1 MHFLFESIERHANEN
16 PSQTAVADAR
26 TSLSWASLRNAVGN
40 CRAMLPAKERSLGL
54 LAPNGCEY
62 VVALLAAAAE
72 GKTLVPLPPFFSD
85 TQLAKIMADARIGQ
99 VLVTDETAERAA
111 RLNLQYRSVKAD
123 IGDCLWRAP
132 APGFQT
138 IIYTSGSTGSP
149 KGVRHTFLQIEAV
162 VRGLASA
169 SQATAE
175 DRYLSLLPLS
185 MLLETICAVFLPL
198 FCGAQVYLDA
208 RIAEQVAA
216 GKVNGL
222 ARAIAEQEP
231 TATVLVPQ
239 LLKAWLFEM
248 KAMRMAPSPG
258 LRFVAVGGA
267 RVTPALLDLAAQMGV
282 PVFEGY
288 GLSEC
293 CSVVTLNGVSE
304 CKRGTSGKPLPGIR
318 IAIEDGEIVVDGP
331 TLMDGYVGNTSLHR
345 PWHTGDLGSIDQ
357 DGFLTVRGRKDNL
370 IVTGFGRNVSPEWI
384 ETALLADPRIA
395 LAVVTGSAQSALHVV
410 LVPTAFGEGW
420 FGASAA
426 KDVHCLLAALC
437 IDLPD
442 YAVPQTYQTISMADA
457 IKAMLVTTNGRPIR
471 CRVNDFV
478 ATSFHQPAAQ

>member
-1 MHFLFESIERHANEN
+1 MHFLFESIERCVADC
-16 PSQTAVADAR
+16 PSQTVVADPR
-26 TSLSWASLRNAVGN
+26 TSLTWASLRNAVGN
-40 CRAMLPAKERSLGL
+40 CRAIFSSEEKKFGL

-72 GKTLVPLPPFFSD
+72 GKTLVPLPTFFSD
-85 TQLAKIMADARIGQ
+85 AQLAKIIADARIDE
-99 VLVTDETAERAA
+99 VLVIGETTERAA
-111 RLNLQYRSVKAD
+111 RLKLRHSLVVLD
-123 IGDCLWRAP
+123 IRDCVWSAP
-132 APGFQT
+132 AAGFET
-138 IIYTSGSTGSP
+138 IIYTSGSTGAP
-149 KGVRHTFLQIEAV
+149 KGVRHTSRQIEAV

-169 SQATAE
+169 TQATAE
-175 DRYLSLLPLS
+175 DRYLSLLPLP
-185 MLLETICAVFLPL
+185 MLLETICAIFLPL

-208 RIAEQVAA
+208 GIADQVAI

-222 ARAIAEQEP
+222 ARAIAEREP

-248 KAMRMAPSPG
+248 KARQMAPSPG

-267 RVTPALLDLAAQMGV
+267 RVSLALLDLAAQLGV

-293 CSVVTLNGVSE
+293 CSVVTLNRMNE
-304 CKRGTSGKPLPGIR
+304 CKRGTSGKPLPGVK

-331 TLMDGYVGNTSLHR
+331 TLMEGYVGPPSSHG
-345 PWHTGDLGSIDQ
+345 PWHTGDLGSIDH
-357 DGFLTVRGRKDNL
+357 DGFLTVSGRKDNL
-370 IVTGFGRNVSPEWI
+370 IVTGFGRNVSPEWV
-384 ETALLADPRIA
+384 ETALLADARIG
-395 LAVVTGSAQSALHVV
+395 LAVVTASAQSTLHVV

-420 FGASAA
+420 FAA
-426 KDVHCLLAALC
+426 ATPKDIHCLLSALC

-471 CRVNDFV
+471 CRINDFV
-478 ATSFHQPAAQ
+478 ASSFHQTAAQ